1 MQRLALAR
9 QTFIADKNQHGS
21 ISRRER
27 DETWELKRQQ
37 DDLRQMQNRR
47 LRSKVK
53 SGVEHQKYITNIQR
67 FEDIKRA
74 SLERHEHEKTE
85 LQNLS

>member
-9 QTFIADKNQHGS
+9 QNFTADKNHHGS

-37 DDLRQMQNRR
+37 DNLRQMQNRK

-53 SGVEHQKYITNIQR
+53 SGVEH
-67 FEDIKRA
+67 
-74 SLERHEHEKTE
+74 
-85 LQNLS
+85 